1 MTTGSSQ
8 TMVNSDAGDSEAIE
22 QKITEL
28 NDFKDTFMRKVE
40 SVLAQMEDLV
50 NEYESNEFGPGNTKG
65 FLVAQENGLR
75 KFMSIDKTSIE
86 NLLEG
91 DLKHWQ
97 MKLKEIQ
104 SQ

>member
-40 SVLAQMEDLV
+40 SVLA
-50 NEYESNEFGPGNTKG
+50 
-65 FLVAQENGLR
+65 
-75 KFMSIDKTSIE
+75 
-86 NLLEG
+86 
-91 DLKHWQ
+91 
-97 MKLKEIQ
+97 
-104 SQ
+104 